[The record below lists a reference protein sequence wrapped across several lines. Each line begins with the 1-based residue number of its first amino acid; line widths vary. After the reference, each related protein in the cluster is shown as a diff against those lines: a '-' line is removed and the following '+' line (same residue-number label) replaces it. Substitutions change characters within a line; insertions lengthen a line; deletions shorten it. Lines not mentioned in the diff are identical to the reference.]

1 MAEIKNM
8 TRIIWLSTDSMLQIG
23 SGKLKAFWALRK
35 HFVYVVYVYVAA
47 L

>member
-1 MAEIKNM
+1 MVEIKNM
-8 TRIIWLSTDSMLQIG
+8 ARIIWLSTNSMFQIG
-23 SGKLKAFWALRK
+23 GGKLKAFWALRK